1 MQSLCYRV
9 GLMVVFDVFSTAE
22 ACIQFLNA
30 NRYDIVFIHQLL
42 LFGPSGDS
50 LLLNFRCLL
59 SCTPVVVMGLCVNF
73 HLFTLGAATM
83 EPSCPCAIFP
93 PFFVF
98 PLVSQTSS
106 TTFWSTSSSP
116 SSPVFSASLCRKCR
130 KSSDCV
136 SKVCVVS
143 PSHPVM
149 EHLSAGPTK
158 SDYKLVGIPI
168 PLGREVF
175 CLPFTNSGSSYHR
188 RGLS

>member
-42 LFGPSGDS
+42 LFGSNGDS

-59 SCTPVVVMGLCVNF
+59 SCTPVVVMGLF
-73 HLFTLGAATM
+73 LFFLLVTVEAVIM

-98 PLVSQTSS
+98 HLVSQTFFI
-106 TTFWSTSSSP
+106 TF
-116 SSPVFSASLCRKCR
+116 
-130 KSSDCV
+130 
-136 SKVCVVS
+136 
-143 PSHPVM
+143 
-149 EHLSAGPTK
+149 
-158 SDYKLVGIPI
+158 
-168 PLGREVF
+168 
-175 CLPFTNSGSSYHR
+175 
-188 RGLS
+188 